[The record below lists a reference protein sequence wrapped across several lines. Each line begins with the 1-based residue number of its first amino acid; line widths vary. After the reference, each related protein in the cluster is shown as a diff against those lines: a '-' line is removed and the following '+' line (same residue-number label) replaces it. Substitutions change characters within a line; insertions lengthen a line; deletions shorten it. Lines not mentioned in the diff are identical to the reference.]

1 MTLQSL
7 ILLALKASIVLSVF
21 AIGLESRFI
30 DTVSLLRRP
39 GLLVRSMLAM
49 NVVMPLVAA
58 AMAWAFDLPEA
69 VEVSLVALAVSPVP
83 PILPKKQINAHGEAS
98 YAIGLQVAIAALA
111 ALFIPLAVELLGLTF
126 QRPLH
131 ISPWPIASLVLA
143 TVLAPLVAGI
153 LVRRLAPALAA
164 RFARPAAHIA
174 SIVLA
179 LGFLAVLVTAW
190 PSILALIG
198 TGALAAV
205 AAFVLIGL
213 LVGHVFGGS
222 DPHDRTVLALAAATR
237 HPGVALAIGS
247 ASFPGQKEVLPAIL
261 LYLVAGAVLTIPY
274 VMWRKRVG

>member
-7 ILLALKASIVLSVF
+7 ILLALKASIILSVF
-21 AIGLESRFI
+21 AIGLESRFN

-39 GLLVRSMLAM
+39 GLLLRSVLAM
-49 NVVMPLVAA
+49 NVVMPVVAA
-58 AMAWAFDLPEA
+58 AIAWAFDLPEA
-69 VEVSLVALAVSPVP
+69 VEISLVALAVSPVP
-83 PILPKKQINAHGEAS
+83 PILPKKQIKAHGEAS
-98 YAIGLQVAIAALA
+98 YAIGLQVAIAAVA
-111 ALFIPLAVELLGLTF
+111 ALFIPLAVEGLGLTF

-143 TVLAPLVAGI
+143 TVLAPLAAGI

-164 RFARPAAHIA
+164 RFAAPAARTA
-174 SIVLA
+174 GIVLA
-179 LGFLAVLVTAW
+179 LGFLAVLLTAW
-190 PSILALIG
+190 PAILALIG

-213 LVGHVFGGS
+213 LVGHGLGGP

-237 HPGVALAIGS
+237 HPGVALTIGS

-261 LYLVAGAVLTIPY
+261 LYLVAAAVLTIPY

>member
-21 AIGLESRFI
+21 AIGLESRFA
-30 DTVSLLRRP
+30 DATSLLRRP
-39 GLLVRSMLAM
+39 RLLVRSALAM

-69 VEVSLVALAVSPVP
+69 VEISLVALAVSPVP
-83 PILPKKQINAHGEAS
+83 PILPKKQIKAHGETS
-98 YAIGLQVAIAALA
+98 YAIGLQVGAAALA
-111 ALFIPLAVELLGLTF
+111 AVFIPLAVELVGLTLHK
-126 QRPLH
+126 PLH

-143 TVLAPLVAGI
+143 TVLAPLVAGM
-153 LVRRLAPALAA
+153 LVRRLAPGLAA
-164 RFARPAAHIA
+164 RFAAPAAHIA
-174 SIVLA
+174 GIVLA
-179 LGFLAVLVTAW
+179 LGFLAVLMTAW
-190 PSILALIG
+190 PSIFALIG

-213 LVGHVFGGS
+213 VVGHGLGGP

-274 VMWRKRVG
+274 GMWRKRVG

>member
-1 MTLQSL
+1 MTLQTL
-7 ILLALKASIVLSVF
+7 ILLSLKASIILSVF
-21 AIGLESRFI
+21 AIGLESRFN

-39 GLLVRSMLAM
+39 GLLVRSVLAM

-69 VEVSLVALAVSPVP
+69 VEISLVAVAVSPVP
-83 PILPKKQINAHGEAS
+83 PILPKKQTKAHGEAS
-98 YAIGLQVAIAALA
+98 YAIGLQVAIAAVA

-153 LVRRLAPALAA
+153 VVRRLAPGLAV
-164 RFARPAAHIA
+164 RVARPAARIA

-179 LGFLAVLVTAW
+179 LGFLAVLLTAW
-190 PSILALIG
+190 PSIFALVG

-213 LVGHVFGGS
+213 LVGHSLGGP

-247 ASFPGQKEVLPAIL
+247 ASFPGQREVLPAIL

-274 VMWRKRVG
+274 VIWRKRVG